1 MLALGQEVAFE
12 YQGVQ
17 FVLRVSNLMVL
28 DRKHTQMGVPRGL
41 LVRDTS
47 FTYEA
52 QNHTNIKVIPPR
64 RLTAVA

>member
-17 FVLRVSNLMVL
+17 FVLRISNLMVL
-28 DRKHTQMGVPRGL
+28 DRKHMQMSVTRGM

-47 FTYEA
+47 FVYEA
-52 QNHTNIKVIPPR
+52 PNHTNIKVRPHEADPP
-64 RLTAVA
+64 